1 MSYSARF
8 LDVYQRVGG
17 NLQIDDFA
25 KRVNPN
31 KIGFGSKRDFYSPV
45 EFSIQACA
53 LPHEVIRIAVPV
65 HGNEQN
71 WMKELQVKLAASLGG
86 RTDESAANIQLK
98 TVTGRPLEKVAIDKL
113 DQVGKL
119 HMYVN
124 GKLKRLPSMPD
135 SSTVP
140 LEHSITKT
148 HKLNQWAEKDF
159 LAELIPVVTSILAKV
174 ETPEELNRVL
184 SGDGLVKQKIREV
197 LIQSSSGGWKEHVRV
212 FHSDP
217 SSHHATT
224 QNEEIANR
232 ICDNVLTTIR
242 HYVDAVKQDVSQH
255 IQTKI
260 AFNHVGK
267 GKNNHYMPLLGN
279 VVSSSSSKDVVMAEG
294 YKMYNNVMTDALS
307 HPMLVS
313 SVFNSIHHHYKVDE
327 KKKSDVEL
335 TPLAENTHHPWN
347 RLIHHTVL
355 PIKGQYP
362 ADYLKRHL
370 KQDMSTKAKYVGT
383 ESRTYQMY
391 HLFSGKHQVP
401 PPRFI
406 QPNPQFAMTGVSVAS
421 LIDKKMGGWKRGGG
435 GKKKSGFD
443 KSKKNTHSP
452 FPYNKD
458 METGLPEL
466 VSLES
471 LGIES
476 ELLECHN
483 STDKKHHKK
492 KKEKNEWMN
501 EELPELV
508 SLEALEG
515 SYPHGKKGSK
525 TKKKEEKNMWMKAE
539 LPELVSLEE
548 ADFVECHNDKDE
560 RKKKKEKERIKWLV
574 DEDATAIGDQQE
586 LVDDDFSDFPTV
598 ENVFKQTIY

>member
-1 MSYSARF
+1 MSFSYSPRF
-8 LDVYQRVGG
+8 ISVYERVGG

-25 KRVNPN
+25 KRVDPN

-45 EFSIQACA
+45 EFMIQACA
-53 LPHEVIRIAVPV
+53 LPHEVIRIEVPV
-65 HGNEQN
+65 YGNEQN
-71 WMKELQVKLAASLGG
+71 WMKELQVKLAANLGG

-98 TVTGRPLEKVAIDKL
+98 TVTGRPLEKVALDKL

-124 GKLKRLPSMPD
+124 GKLKRLPTMP
-135 SSTVP
+135 SSNLVP
-140 LEHSITKT
+140 IEHSITKT
-148 HKLNQWAEKDF
+148 QELNKWAEKEF
-159 LAELIPVVTSILAKV
+159 LAELIPLVTSILAKV
-174 ETPEELNRVL
+174 ETPEEMNRVL
-184 SGDGLVKQKIREV
+184 SGDGLVKEKIRET
-197 LIQSSSGGWKEHVRV
+197 LIQSSSGGRGWKEHVRV

-217 SSHHATT
+217 SSHHAKE
-224 QNEEIANR
+224 NHEEIANR

-242 HYVDAVKQDVSQH
+242 HYVDSVKQDVSQH

-260 AFNHVGK
+260 AFNHAGK
-267 GKNNHYMPLLGN
+267 GGGGKNNHFMPLLGN
-279 VVSSSSSKDVVMAEG
+279 NVSSSSSSSSKDVVMAEG
-294 YKMYNNVMTDALS
+294 YKMYNNVMTDALT

-313 SVFNSIHHHYKVDE
+313 SVFNSIHNYYKVED
-327 KKKSDVEL
+327 KKTASQQQL
-335 TPLAENTHHPWN
+335 MPLAENTHHPWN

-421 LIDKKMGGWKRGGG
+421 LIDKKMGGWKRGG
-435 GKKKSGFD
+435 KKKSGFD

-452 FPYNKD
+452 FPFNKD
-458 METGLPEL
+458 METTIDCGTCGGGDNEEMETELPEL

-471 LGIES
+471 LGIEA

-483 STDKKHHKK
+483 TGGSGKKDKK
-492 KKEKNEWMN
+492 KKKKKTDWMN
-501 EELPELV
+501 EEMPDLVSSDLPELV
-508 SLEALEG
+508 TIDS
-515 SYPHGKKGSK
+515 
-525 TKKKEEKNMWMKAE
+525 E
-539 LPELVSLEE
+539 LI
-548 ADFVECHNDKDE
+548 ECHNREGKH
-560 RKKKKEKERIKWLV
+560 KKKDKKIKWLV
-574 DEDATAIGDQQE
+574 DNEVVVGEE
-586 LVDDDFSDFPTV
+586 LIEDDFADFPPV
-598 ENVFKQTIY
+598 DNVFKQTVF